1 MFVDGTKIPIT
12 YWHEV
17 LEMIVFYKAMQN
29 LVSLNGSILP
39 LKRVARTT
47 RYTNTVIKFVPKNCK
62 TTTYQES
69 FFIRTCRIWNTLV
82 SIINIETQTLN
93 SELIQNRNF

>member
-69 FFIRTCRIWNTLV
+69 FFIRTCRIWNTLA

-93 SELIQNRNF
+93 SELIQNRNV